1 MNIFDP
7 ANPDQVSLDGQKF
20 TGVNKMIVLA
30 LVRDI
35 PETYEN
41 VKLIFK
47 KANLNDIK
55 FKLACNLKIL
65 NVILGLSSHEGKH
78 SCMYCDGIQETLGDL
93 RTIQSIK
100 SCHEIFKHAG
110 SDKKMKEF
118 GNVIN
123 ECLLIEDDNAKVLE
137 IMPISDHPN
146 GWGWL
151 KLVTHQTLLGQG
163 RDGSRPDGEKL
174 LPNDCLNILCVMKF
188 KVNKL
193 LNSK

>member
-78 SCMYCDGIQETLGDL
+78 SCMYCDRIQETLGDL
-93 RTIQSIK
+93 I
-100 SCHEIFKHAG
+100 
-110 SDKKMKEF
+110 
-118 GNVIN
+118 
-123 ECLLIEDDNAKVLE
+123 
-137 IMPISDHPN
+137 
-146 GWGWL
+146 
-151 KLVTHQTLLGQG
+151 
-163 RDGSRPDGEKL
+163 
-174 LPNDCLNILCVMKF
+174 
-188 KVNKL
+188 
-193 LNSK
+193 